1 MGHFFN
7 SISRKIFGTIA
18 LVSADNLAANAL
30 GGFKEA
36 PSANLNCRQCMGTHL
51 ENSTEV
57 CKHYMNSR
65 SCH

>member
-1 MGHFFN
+1 MGHLFDKLG
-7 SISRKIFGTIA
+7 RKIFGTIA

-36 PSANLNCRQCMGTHL
+36 PSATLNCRQCMGTRL

-57 CKHYMNSR
+57 NITCSGGSK
-65 SCH
+65 